1 MGLRTGLSAPARR
14 LPERLD
20 DLHGPWQGVVVL
32 PVHLTWHGLREFDV
46 SSEKPRL
53 LLYNIVLS
61 QGRRN
66 DLARF
71 VNPRRLRDDWPQLRP
86 LLSRSVRRACERKL
100 GLRPAHHGP
109 VHHRALPG
117 MTRPHMPG
125 C

>member
-1 MGLRTGLSAPARR
+1 MSLFAGWSAEAAR

-46 SSEKPRL
+46 ASERPRL
-53 LLYNIVLS
+53 LLYSIVLS

-86 LLSRSVRRACERKL
+86 LLSGPMRRACERKL
-100 GLRPAHHGP
+100 GLRAPAR
-109 VHHRALPG
+109 HRALPG
-117 MTRPHMPG
+117 TARPGMPG

>member
-1 MGLRTGLSAPARR
+1 MGLFDGLSRQGGR
-14 LPERLD
+14 LPDRID
-20 DLHGPWQGVVVL
+20 DLHGPWQGIVVL

-46 SSEKPRL
+46 ARTKPRL
-53 LLYNIVLS
+53 LLYSIVIS
-61 QGRRN
+61 QGRPN

-86 LLSRSVRRACERKL
+86 LLSRPVRRACERKL
-100 GLRPAHHGP
+100 GLHPAHHRP
-109 VHHRALPG
+109 AHHRALPG